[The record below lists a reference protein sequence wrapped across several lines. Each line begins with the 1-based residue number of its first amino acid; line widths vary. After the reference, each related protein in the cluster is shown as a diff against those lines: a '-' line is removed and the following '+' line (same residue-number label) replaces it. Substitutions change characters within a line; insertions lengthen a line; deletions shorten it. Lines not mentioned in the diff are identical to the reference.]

1 MIRYTPVAETDAD
14 KRYET
19 AAIESGILAV
29 LDKKS
34 KRQKLPQKTVLT
46 MVCECDNIEK
56 VGGSNAATYEKRDRI
71 FHSNSNTNVTHL
83 LRDR

>member
-29 LDKKS
+29 SDKKS
-34 KRQKLPQKTVLT
+34 KRQKLPQKTILT
-46 MVCECDNIEK
+46 RVYECDNIEK
-56 VGGSNAATYEKRDRI
+56 VSGSNAG
-71 FHSNSNTNVTHL
+71 NL
-83 LRDR
+83 

>member
-19 AAIESGILAV
+19 TAIESGILAV
-29 LDKKS
+29 SDKKS

-46 MVCECDNIEK
+46 TVCECDNIEK
-56 VGGSNAATYEKRDRI
+56 VGGSNAG
-71 FHSNSNTNVTHL
+71 NL
-83 LRDR
+83 